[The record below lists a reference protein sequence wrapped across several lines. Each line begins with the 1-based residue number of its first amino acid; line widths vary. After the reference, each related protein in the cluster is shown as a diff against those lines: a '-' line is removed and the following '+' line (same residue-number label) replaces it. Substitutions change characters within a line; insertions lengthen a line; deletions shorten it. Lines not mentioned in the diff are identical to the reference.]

1 MEELRLTVVSDPT
14 QEFPNNRNNHFKV
27 RLPRPLTLPE
37 EPWAMSL
44 WSMSVPDE
52 AVEQQLGQGTDIVCA
67 TADVM
72 VRLSSSSEGK
82 YTVIDGENA
91 WSMHNVT
98 LADIMATRPKTGV
111 EFWTRALERIQ
122 ELRSRTL
129 LTEFEKDT
137 SDRVQEPLNMNPT
150 FQWDGDDLILQ
161 ANKSDHYDDRVTG
174 NPWFITY
181 KIAQAFGFAKQDPVT
196 QTWSLGPNA
205 IPSYPVHDQMPLAM
219 ADFTVYKPEGP
230 TLFLPGK
237 WNLPAD
243 GSRGKLTWEWNV
255 FNNTNVVFSTGLE
268 WRFTNLNRSFERL
281 TNQLETVMVYTDAV
295 QSNAVNHR
303 QVPLLRS
310 LHLHR
315 SGRGRVTV
323 EPKHREWIPLNG
335 NTLELLEFQLATASG
350 PLTDLSPG
358 QTIVTLGLKPIKS

>member
-1 MEELRLTVVSDPT
+1 
-14 QEFPNNRNNHFKV
+14 
-27 RLPRPLTLPE
+27 
-37 EPWAMSL
+37 MSL

-122 ELRSRTL
+122 ELRTGKVR
-129 LTEFEKDT
+129 TEFEKDT
-137 SDRVQEPLNMNPT
+137 SKRVQEPFNMNPT

-161 ANKSDHYDDRVTG
+161 ANKLDHYDDRVMG
-174 NPWFITY
+174 IPWFITY

-196 QTWSLGPNA
+196 QAWSLGPNA
-205 IPSYPVHDQMPLAM
+205 TPSYAVYDQMPLTM
-219 ADFTVYKPEGP
+219 ADFTTYKPEGP
-230 TLFLPGK
+230 TVFLPGK
-237 WNLPAD
+237 WN
-243 GSRGKLTWEWNV
+243 RRYNKQWEWYR
-255 FNNTNVVFSTGLE
+255 FLNTSVGFSTGLE

-281 TNQLETVMVYTDAV
+281 INQLETVMVYTDAV
-295 QSNAVNHR
+295 QSNTVNHR

-310 LHLHR
+310 VHLHR

-335 NTLELLEFQLATASG
+335 NTLDLLEFQLATASG

-358 QTIVTLGLKPIKS
+358 QTIVTVGLKPIKS